1 MIIKAL
7 ANVLSPGGQG
17 SRLSILIF
25 HRVLAHRDPVMDW
38 DPCAVD
44 FDRIIGWLKEY
55 FNVLPLD
62 QAISRLAEHSLPPRA
77 AAITF
82 DDGYADNCAVAMPIL
97 QRHGLTA
104 TFFVATGYLDGG
116 RMWNDTLI
124 EAVRHCS
131 KERLDLSEKGLGV
144 HGLSSADAVRQA
156 ILSLLKKVKY
166 RDPQERIKTVDY
178 VAAVSG
184 ARLPPDLMMTSEQ
197 VKIMRRAG
205 MSIGAHTVTHPILSR
220 LAPEE
225 VRSEVAE
232 SKWFLESLLQERI
245 ALFAYPNGQPDVD
258 YRASDAEIVRNLG
271 FDAAVTTAIGVADGQ
286 SDLMQLPRFTPWDR
300 TRFRFGARLVKNL
313 WENSLLRSRQSA
325 C

>member
-1 MIIKAL
+1 M
-7 ANVLSPGGQG
+7 
-17 SRLSILIF
+17 
-25 HRVLAHRDPVMDW
+25 
-38 DPCAVD
+38 
-44 FDRIIGWLKEY
+44 
-55 FNVLPLD
+55 
-62 QAISRLAEHSLPPRA
+62 
-77 AAITF
+77 
-82 DDGYADNCAVAMPIL
+82 
-97 QRHGLTA
+97 
-104 TFFVATGYLDGG
+104 
-116 RMWNDTLI
+116 
-124 EAVRHCS
+124 
-131 KERLDLSEKGLGV
+131 
-144 HGLSSADAVRQA
+144 
-156 ILSLLKKVKY
+156 
-166 RDPQERIKTVDY
+166 
-178 VAAVSG
+178 VSG
-184 ARLPPDLMMTSEQ
+184 AALPPDLMMTSEQ
-197 VKIMRRAG
+197 VQIMRRAG

>member
-1 MIIKAL
+1 VIIKAL
-7 ANVLSPGGQG
+7 AQVLSSGSQGG
-17 SRLSILIF
+17 RLSILIF
-25 HRVLAHRDPVMDW
+25 HRVLPHRDPVMRW
-38 DPCAVD
+38 DPDAAE
-44 FDRIIGWLKEY
+44 FDQMISWLKRW

-62 QAISRLAEHSLPPRA
+62 QAISRLTEHSLPPRA

-82 DDGYADNCAVAMPIL
+82 DDGYADNYAVAMPIL

-124 EAVRHCS
+124 GAVRHCS

-156 ILSLLKKVKY
+156 ILSILKEVKY
-166 RDPQERIKTVDY
+166 RDPEERRKTVDY
-178 VAAVSG
+178 VAMVSG
-184 ARLPPDLMMTSEQ
+184 ATLPPDLMMTSQQ
-197 VKIMRRAG
+197 VQIMRRAG

-245 ALFAYPNGQPDVD
+245 GLFAYPNGQPDVD
-258 YRASDAEIVRNLG
+258 YRASDAEIVRSLG
-271 FDAAVTTAIGVADGQ
+271 FDAAVTTAIGVADGR

-313 WENSLLRSRQSA
+313 WENSRLRSGQLA